1 MSLETPVAEEKK
13 KYGSYPWRCGFF
25 LALLSPSY
33 EKFVVT
39 LRMATLSKILVL
51 CVGFALSCNL
61 RAQSQGQVCQRDIM
75 QDYGEYIGINADSIP
90 HEIDKLSDHD
100 LLLDLN
106 LRKKLLTNIV
116 PEQYVA
122 DSNYAAY
129 LCAIRK
135 ISNSIIMV
143 QYGLAGFDYEALFL
157 ATYSYDSIL
166 KDSMFLGGHSWDF
179 GDAEIID
186 SDKGIE
192 RIYNTT
198 TKCDFLSHNSFLITL
213 TTRQFEKESTSEKET
228 ELYLF
233 TESTQYRVSED
244 GLFEVISTE
253 VKEKGSFA
261 GWEDDPLFYDIV
273 ELDRIDKLP
282 QSTPN
287 RYYLYGKLGEE
298 VGEAEELLFDSIY
311 DFAYAVSPDRF
322 LNWIYNNR
330 EKDVTIFLN
339 ALYDKYEKFEWAKDS
354 IRRRVLL
361 MDDSDKKS
369 YFLNLLER
377 WDKGGNGDEE

>member
-1 MSLETPVAEEKK
+1 
-13 KYGSYPWRCGFF
+13 
-25 LALLSPSY
+25 
-33 EKFVVT
+33 
-39 LRMATLSKILVL
+39 MATLYKILIL

-61 RAQSQGQVCQRDIM
+61 RAQSRDSYCGHDIIL
-75 QDYGEYIGINADSIP
+75 DFGERIGINVDSIP
-90 HEIDKLSDHD
+90 HTIDKLGDND

-122 DSNYAAY
+122 DSNYSAY
-129 LCAIRK
+129 MCAIRQ
-135 ISNSIIMV
+135 ISDSIIMV
-143 QYGLAGFDYEALFL
+143 QYALAGFDYEALFL
-157 ATYSYDSIL
+157 ATYSCDSIL
-166 KDSMFLGGHSWDF
+166 KDSMYLGHSWDF

-186 SDKGIE
+186 NDKGIE

-213 TTRQFEKESTSEKET
+213 TTRQYEKDYTSEKET

-233 TESTQYRVSED
+233 TEATLYRVSED
-244 GLFEVISTE
+244 GLLEVVSTE
-253 VKEKGSFA
+253 VKKHGSFA
-261 GWEDDPLFYDIV
+261 GWEDDPFYYDII
-273 ELDRIDKLP
+273 ELDKIDKLP

-298 VGEAEELLFDSIY
+298 IGEAEDLVSDSIY
-311 DFAYAVSPDRF
+311 DFAYAVSPDKF
-322 LNWIYNNR
+322 LNWIYANR
-330 EKDVTIFLN
+330 EKDIMIFLN
-339 ALYDKYEKFEWAKDS
+339 ALYDKYEKFKWAKNS
-354 IRRRVLL
+354 IRGKVLL